1 MIMNKW
7 PLLLFLGFL
16 SSLAN
21 AQEKEQQSY
30 IIPYIGWNQEK
41 LNWNI
46 AGNENG
52 QYPNV
57 LSELKWQQLR
67 GPEMGIISAVSISS
81 RFQVRWNFS
90 YQAITS
96 GTVNDTD
103 YAGDNRALK
112 TAEFNLQ
119 ADKGYTIKTRLEL
132 SYLLWTNQ
140 TFSFRPHAGY
150 FGSYQKLYMLDGDTP
165 LIPGKELKST
175 YKPEWHGA
183 VLGLE
188 TNFKKENWNVN
199 LDISGMYFPQYSA
212 TANWNLRE
220 ELRRPVSF
228 EHRSKGKGFDTGLRI
243 GYQLGQRIQ
252 PFISARYTQIE
263 AGKGTDK
270 LYMANGDIYKSRLNE
285 VNSTSISFGIGVK
298 VLF

>member
-1 MIMNKW
+1 M
-7 PLLLFLGFL
+7 LSFL

-21 AQEKEQQSY
+21 AQEKERQSY
-30 IIPYIGWNQEK
+30 IIPYVGWNQEK

-165 LIPGKELKST
+165 LIPGKELKA
-175 YKPEWHGA
+175 PI
-183 VLGLE
+183 
-188 TNFKKENWNVN
+188 NPN
-199 LDISGMYFPQYSA
+199 
-212 TANWNLRE
+212 
-220 ELRRPVSF
+220 
-228 EHRSKGKGFDTGLRI
+228 
-243 GYQLGQRIQ
+243 
-252 PFISARYTQIE
+252 
-263 AGKGTDK
+263 GTVQF
-270 LYMANGDIYKSRLNE
+270 LA
-285 VNSTSISFGIGVK
+285 
-298 VLF
+298 